1 MTTKKTRAR
10 RKQSTLRFDM
20 ALLGVR
26 QSNLALMTRDA
37 LMRMQFQIA
46 DLQKEIEKLKGERL

>member
-1 MTTKKTRAR
+1 MKFKRTRAR
-10 RKQSTLRFDM
+10 RKHSSLIFDM
-20 ALLGVR
+20 AVLDVR
-26 QSNLALMTRDA
+26 QSNLAMMIYDA